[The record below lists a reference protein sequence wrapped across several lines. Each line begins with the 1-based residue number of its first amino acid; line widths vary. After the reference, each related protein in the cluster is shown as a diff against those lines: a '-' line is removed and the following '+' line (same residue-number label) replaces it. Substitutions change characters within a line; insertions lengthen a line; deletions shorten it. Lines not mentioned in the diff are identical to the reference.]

1 MHDMSALPK
10 IAPDFFS
17 KPGPLPQL
25 TGPVRFQIDGAAKG
39 EQPDLLRACFARL
52 DFRHQVDPLDGV
64 PFHVDLSLHVL
75 PGLHMAIGK
84 MHGVHNWRTREMRS
98 NSPEDFVLAI
108 NLGGRYAVTQGKN
121 DIVLDDGEATL
132 VSCFEPCGY
141 SHHPPGDVIAIRL
154 PRALLG
160 PLVSDIESCNLR
172 RIPRDTPALRLLTA
186 YVRNARDPRAVAN
199 ADLRRLMVAHV
210 YDLAAIALG
219 ATRDVSAAAETGGLR
234 AARFVA
240 IKQDIARH
248 LYDPALSV
256 AGVADRHSCTPRV
269 IQRLFESEGTTFTQH
284 VLARRLERAFR
295 MLSDPRRKGEKIS
308 AVALDCG
315 FSDVSYFNRAFRRSF
330 AAAPSDIR
338 AQARGE

>member
-1 MHDMSALPK
+1 MFDMSELPK

-17 KPGPLPQL
+17 KPGPLPRL
-25 TGPVRFQIDGAAKG
+25 SGPVRFLIDGGSKG

-75 PGLHMAIGK
+75 PGLHMAMGK

-121 DIVLDDGEATL
+121 DIVLEEGEATL

-141 SHHPPGDVIAIRL
+141 AHHPPGDVIAMRL
-154 PRALLG
+154 SRALLA
-160 PLVSDIESCNLR
+160 PLVSSIESCYLR
-172 RIPRDTPALRLLTA
+172 RIPRDTPALRLLTN
-186 YVRNARDPRAVAN
+186 YVRNARDREVVAN
-199 ADLRRLMVAHV
+199 GELRRLMVAHV
-210 YDLAAIALG
+210 YDLAAITIG
-219 ATRDVSAAAETGGLR
+219 ATRDASAAAEAGGLR
-234 AARFVA
+234 AARLLA
-240 IKQDIARH
+240 IKQDIAGQLH
-248 LYDPALSV
+248 SPALSV
-256 AGVADRHSCTPRV
+256 AALAERHCCTPRV
-269 IQRLFESEGTTFTQH
+269 IQRLFESEGTTFTQY
-284 VLARRLERAFR
+284 VLAQRLERAFR

-315 FSDVSYFNRAFRRSF
+315 FGDLSYFNRVFRRSF

-338 AQARGE
+338 AQAHRN